1 MHTDPQRHDW
11 EASRRA
17 WVRTVLA
24 VLVALALTLFILICA
39 MGCVS
44 PKAVEAPIDAHD
56 NNVVTQVP
64 VLSPH
69 GSDEIATSR
78 PAVATQG
85 DISGTSNKVAN
96 AALTLAGS
104 GWPLVVAIG
113 FASVAF
119 AYYMKNRA
127 NKKTIVAVGQSVAD
141 MGDSPQR
148 KGLLSDI
155 GQNTAAAGVKEHLDT
170 VLADKGLLVK

>member
-1 MHTDPQRHDW
+1 MILNERHDW

-17 WVRTVLA
+17 RVRAVLA
-24 VLVALALTLFILICA
+24 VLVALALTLFILLFA

-44 PKAVEAPIDAHD
+44 PGAVDAPADVHD

-69 GSDEIATSR
+69 GSDETATSR

-127 NKKTIVAVGQSVAD
+127 NKAAIVAVGQSVAD

-148 KGLLSDI
+148 KDLLKDI
-155 GQNTAAAGVKEHLDT
+155 GVNAAEAGVKEHLT
-170 VLADKGLLVK
+170 SVLAAKDLLVK